1 VSPAVA
7 LELLKRISDVRGHEL
22 WTEGLDQDNE
32 RAGLS
37 TLLIMGHRQLTDAY
51 LLALAASRGGILATL
66 DGRIAS
72 LIRKGSPLAS
82 SFIVVP
88 V

>member
-1 VSPAVA
+1 MSPAVA

-22 WTEGLDQDNE
+22 WTEGLDQDSE

-82 SFIVVP
+82 SLIVVP